1 LHPYMIPQG
10 SRVECANLPID
21 STEAD
26 VARKVLGAVEDLLF
40 KSKISETSSQL
51 GIEAAFPRSPKKLLD
66 ALRESPPDLLIL
78 DLNSARFEPLALLRE
93 VKSDEAT
100 REISTIGFL
109 SHVQKDLAV
118 AAREAGCDRI
128 VARSA
133 FTRDLPKILAG
144 DTPDTIDEA
153 GVG

>member
-1 LHPYMIPQG
+1 VTR
-10 SRVECANLPID
+10 RVLA
-21 STEAD
+21 
-26 VARKVLGAVEDLLF
+26 AVEDLLF
-40 KSKISETSSQL
+40 KSKVSETASTL
-51 GIEAAFPRSPKKLLD
+51 GIEASFPRNPKRLLES
-66 ALRESPPDLLIL
+66 LRESPPDLLVL
-78 DLNSARFEPLALLRE
+78 DLNSARFEPLAVLKS

-100 REISTIGFL
+100 RDVPTVGFL

-133 FTRDLPKILAG
+133 FTRDLPQILAG
-144 DTPDTIDEA
+144 STPDTIDEA

>member
-1 LHPYMIPQG
+1 MAR
-10 SRVECANLPID
+10 RVLA
-21 STEAD
+21 
-26 VARKVLGAVEDLLF
+26 AVEDLLF
-40 KSKISETSSQL
+40 KSKISETADQL
-51 GIEAAFPRSPKKLLD
+51 GVEAGFPRTPNRLLD

-78 DLNSARFEPLALLRE
+78 DLNSMRFEPLELLRA

-100 REISTIGFL
+100 NGVPTVGFL

-118 AAREAGCDRI
+118 AAKASGCDKV

-133 FTRDLPKILAG
+133 FTRDLPHILSGGETGASV
-144 DTPDTIDEA
+144 DEA

>member
-1 LHPYMIPQG
+1 MCEL
-10 SRVECANLPID
+10 ED
-21 STEAD
+21 DTTEAG
-26 VARKVLGAVEDLLF
+26 VTRRVLGAVEDLLF

-66 ALRESPPDLLIL
+66 ALRESPPDLLLL
-78 DLNSARFEPLALLRE
+78 DLNSARFEPLKLLRE
-93 VKSDEAT
+93 VESDETT
-100 REISTIGFL
+100 RDIPTVGFL

>member
-1 LHPYMIPQG
+1 
-10 SRVECANLPID
+10 V
-21 STEAD
+21 T
-26 VARKVLGAVEDLLF
+26 RKVLGAVEDLLF

-51 GIEAAFPRSPKKLLD
+51 GIEATFPRSPKKLLD

-78 DLNSARFEPLALLRE
+78 DLNSARFEPLTLLRE
-93 VKSDEAT
+93 VKTDEAT
-100 REISTIGFL
+100 REVSTIGFL

>member
-1 LHPYMIPQG
+1 M
-10 SRVECANLPID
+10 EANV
-21 STEAD
+21 T
-26 VARKVLGAVEDLLF
+26 RKVLGAVEDLLF

-51 GIEAAFPRSPKKLLD
+51 GIEAAFPRSPGKLLD
-66 ALRESPPDLLIL
+66 ALKESPPDLLVL
-78 DLNSARFEPLALLRE
+78 DLNSARFEPLTLLRE
-93 VKSDEAT
+93 VKSDEVT
-100 REISTIGFL
+100 RDVSTVGFL

-118 AAREAGCDRI
+118 AAREAGCDRV

-144 DTPDTIDEA
+144 DTSDTIDEA